1 MHATNSANDN
11 ETQKIFLTLLQ
22 SVGVWNGVGVVGD
35 SFYCFIITNKCV
47 LSIMNLDSI
56 SHKTSYLFSYKLVA
70 TQIAELLED

>member
-47 LSIMNLDSI
+47 VRN
-56 SHKTSYLFSYKLVA
+56 
-70 TQIAELLED
+70 E